1 MLCQTTQLF
10 NKDKELLSQNGC
22 GLHLASRKCRC
33 LRVFLYA
40 YANLLMRCNLIAGFF
55 RLVISH
61 FIREARA

>member
-10 NKDKELLSQNGC
+10 KKDRELLFQNGG
-22 GLHLASRKCRC
+22 GLRLTSHMSRCVRI
-33 LRVFLYA
+33 FYA

-61 FIREARA
+61 FIREPRA